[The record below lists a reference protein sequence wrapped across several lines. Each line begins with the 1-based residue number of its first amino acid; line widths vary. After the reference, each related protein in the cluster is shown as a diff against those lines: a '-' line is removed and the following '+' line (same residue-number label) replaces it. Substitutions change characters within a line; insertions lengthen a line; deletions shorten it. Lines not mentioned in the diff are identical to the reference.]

1 MRLTPSK
8 RVGSGL
14 VPILAAATLLAMPAA
29 LRAQGTVTGRVTAAG
44 TEEPLG
50 DARVMVVNTS
60 IIVPT
65 GGDGRYTIRNA
76 PTGNIEVR
84 VLRVGYQE
92 QKKAVAVSAGANV
105 TLNFTMQ
112 QAVVQLQEIVTTA
125 TGDQRRVELG
135 NSVSTLGDVNNKVET
150 TPITNL
156 GDLMVAKAPGVS
168 VLEGAM
174 TGAAPVIRIRGL
186 NSLATT
192 GSGISNAP
200 IYIVDGVHIN
210 AGAIGLGTGGTSSSF
225 LNDLDPN
232 EIEDVEIVK
241 GPSAATLYGT
251 NASNGVIVITTKKGR
266 AGSTR
271 WTWYGEGGGVDD
283 RNTYPTD
290 YASWGH
296 VTAAAA
302 TTALPAGTT
311 ERCTLVS
318 EAAGSCALDS
328 LTSFSVLNN
337 QATTSLHLGHH
348 NGYGMN
354 ASGGSDQV
362 RFFVSGDLANELGPT
377 FMPTFA
383 RRTLDSL
390 GTPALDQ
397 WVNPEQYQ
405 QYSMRANLS
414 AAFSPKF
421 DFNVNTGFSN
431 FNQTLPQVDNNT
443 FSYLYSALNNPG
455 FNHTSTAVGLG
466 YNELQTVDNGSGT
479 QVYRNGYGGFSPA
492 QIFQNYNTNGTQRF
506 IGSADATW
514 RPFSWMNNQAT
525 TGIDLADNV
534 FTSTCLFAQCPNSG
548 TLRQGSV
555 SDTQT
560 NLRNFTAKITSN
572 MTWQAT
578 STVNFKTTL
587 GTEYGNNETDGVN
600 DGGTNLPPGAQTVNA
615 TAVKSANT
623 GNTLQTVTKIL
634 GYYAQEQAS
643 IRDRLFLVVAA
654 RTDENSAFGTQFQRV
669 LYPKASASY
678 IISDESFF
686 PHFDWLNQLRLRG
699 AYGASGNQP
708 GSTVALQ
715 TFNASTANV
724 AAAGA
729 TGGADTPGLIAAA
742 LGNPDLKPERSV
754 ESELGFETSVLNNR
768 AHFDFT
774 YYSKKT
780 HDALVSLPIA
790 ASSGASTLSVVE
802 NLASVSNSG
811 LEFSMNTTLIDRRAL
826 GWDMTIAASHNSN
839 KINSI
844 GNDATGKPLP
854 TIGTGSTRDSLGAS
868 VNGFFAR
875 PYTYADANGDGI
887 ISPNEVTVSPNFV
900 YVGYSQPRDIFAVTN
915 GIDLFNRKLR
925 ITVLTDYK
933 GGYLLYNQSGQFY
946 SSNFPTW
953 YSENLKSTP
962 LWDQARTVANS
973 SAKNPN
979 PSIEGYLENGQFWK
993 LREVSAA
1000 LTLPT
1005 AFANKIRA
1013 RDAQLVF
1020 SARNLH
1026 TWTSYT
1032 GTDPESN
1039 YSTGDTQTDFST
1051 IAPRTYFLVRANLH
1065 Y

>member
-112 QAVVQLQEIVTTA
+112 QAIVQLQEIVTTA

-135 NSVSTLGDVNNKVET
+135 NSVSTLGDVNKNVET
-150 TPITNL
+150 MPITNL

-174 TGAAPVIRIRGL
+174 TGSAPVIRIRGL

-210 AGAIGLGTGGTSSSF
+210 AGSIGLGSGGTQSSF

-296 VTAAAA
+296 DSTG
-302 TTALPAGTT
+302 ALQ
-311 ERCTLVS
+311 RCTLVS
-318 EAAGSCALDS
+318 ESQGSCLLDS

-337 QATTSLHLGHH
+337 QATSSLHMGHH

-377 FMPTFA
+377 FMPMFA

-390 GTPALDQ
+390 GTPARDE
-397 WVNPEQYQ
+397 WINPEQYQ

-421 DFNVNTGFSN
+421 DMNVNTGFSN
-431 FNQTLPQVDNNT
+431 YNQTIPQTDNNT
-443 FSYLYSALNNPG
+443 FSYIYSALNNPG
-455 FNHTSTAVGLG
+455 FNYSCTTNCHGLT
-466 YNELQTVDNGSGT
+466 YNELGSLNE
-479 QVYRNGYGGFSPA
+479 YRNGYGGFSPA
-492 QIFQNYNTNGTQRF
+492 QTFQNYNTNGTQRF
-506 IGSADATW
+506 LGSADATW
-514 RPFSWMNNQAT
+514 RPFAWMNNQAT
-525 TGIDLADNV
+525 TGIDLADNI
-534 FTSTCLFAQCPNSG
+534 FSSICRFGECPNSG
-548 TLRQGSV
+548 TTRLGRV

-560 NLRNFTAKITSN
+560 NLRNFTAKVTSN

-600 DGGTNLPPGAQTVNA
+600 DTGQQLPPGAQSVGAAATV
-615 TAVKSANT
+615 TG

-634 GYYAQEQAS
+634 GYYGQEQAS
-643 IRDRLFLVVAA
+643 IRDRLFLVAAA
-654 RTDENSAFGTQFQRV
+654 RSDQNSAFGTKYQRV
-669 LYPKASASY
+669 LYPKASVSY

-715 TFNASTANV
+715 TFSASTANV
-724 AAAGA
+724 AAAGGTA
-729 TGGADTPGLIAAA
+729 GADTPGLIAAA
-742 LGNPDLKPERSV
+742 LGNPTLKPERSI
-754 ESELGFETSVLNNR
+754 ESEMGFETSVLNNR

-774 YYSKKT
+774 YYSKTT
-780 HDALVSLPIA
+780 HDALVSQPLA
-790 ASSGASTLSVVE
+790 ASSGASTLSVVN

-811 LEFSMNTTLIDRRAL
+811 LEASLNTTLIDRRAL
-826 GWDMTIAASHNSN
+826 GWDVTIAASHNSN

-854 TIGTGSTRDSLGAS
+854 TIGTGTTRDSSGES

-875 PYTYADANGDGI
+875 PYTFADANGDGI
-887 ISPNEVTVSPNFV
+887 ITPNEVTVSPNFV
-900 YVGYSQPRDIFAVTN
+900 YVGYSIPRDIFSVTN
-915 GIDLFNRKLR
+915 GLDLFNRKLR
-925 ITVLTDYK
+925 FTVLTDYK
-933 GGYLLYNQSGQFY
+933 GGYILYNQSGQFY
-946 SSNFPTW
+946 SQNFATW
-953 YSENLKSTP
+953 YSENLKNTP

-973 SAKNPN
+973 SAKNP
-979 PSIEGYLENGQFWK
+979 SSVEGYLENGQFWK

-1005 AFANKIRA
+1005 SFANKIRA

-1026 TWTSYT
+1026 TWTKYT
-1032 GTDPESN
+1032 GTDPEAN
-1039 YSTGDTQTDFST
+1039 YNAGDTQTDFST